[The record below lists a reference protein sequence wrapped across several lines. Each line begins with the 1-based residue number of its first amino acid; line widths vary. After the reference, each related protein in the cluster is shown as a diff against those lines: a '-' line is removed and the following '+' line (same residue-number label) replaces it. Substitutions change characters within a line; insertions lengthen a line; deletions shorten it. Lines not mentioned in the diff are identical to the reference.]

1 MEQNDNPGQ
10 LILTLL
16 LDEVRKVIRDELAD
30 FREILQPDVSRPKP
44 GPERKRF
51 YTIKEAAMELSL
63 STATVRRLIDREL
76 LRPWRATRHIRI
88 SNEELERFSR
98 STT

>member
-16 LDEVRKVIRDELAD
+16 LDEVRKVIRDELAS
-30 FREILQPDVSRPKP
+30 FRERLQPDVSRPKP

-51 YTIKEAAMELSL
+51 YTISDG
-63 STATVRRLIDREL
+63 STADRSRITTTVEGN
-76 LRPWRATRHIRI
+76 ASHK
-88 SNEELERFSR
+88 NFE
-98 STT
+98 